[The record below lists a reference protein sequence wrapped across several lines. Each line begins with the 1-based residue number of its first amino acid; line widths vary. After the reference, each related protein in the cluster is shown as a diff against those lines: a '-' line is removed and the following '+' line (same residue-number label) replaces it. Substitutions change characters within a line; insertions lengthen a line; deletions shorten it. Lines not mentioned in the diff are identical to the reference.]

1 MNDVDQLLQNLSAT
15 ARAELP
21 PPMDVRARVLASLSI
36 RSRRD
41 PLDIAPIA
49 FAGAALTI
57 AAAALLMVLPSWQTL
72 TEPWSAYL
80 P

>member
-1 MNDVDQLLQNLSAT
+1 MKDTDQLLHDLSTT
-15 ARAELP
+15 ARSEP
-21 PPMDVRARVLASLSI
+21 PPQVDVRERVLASLSI

-41 PLDIAPIA
+41 PLDIVPVA
-49 FAGAALTI
+49 FAGAALTV
-57 AAAALLMVLPSWQTL
+57 AAAALLIVLPSWQTL